1 VVSFRYGFYTTNTL
15 VSILPLVH
23 HRWALPLLAEL
34 HGLGGG
40 ARFVLLLHG
49 LGASRDSLRQT
60 LAALIE
66 EGLVMRNPGYGHPL
80 RPEYVLTPRGR
91 RIAPACATLVAALR
105 REGVEDVALKK
116 WSIPVLL
123 ALSSERRFAELREA
137 LGASPR
143 ALTLALKELAEA
155 GLVERLVHD
164 GFPPTS
170 SYRLTRR
177 ARMLRRAASR
187 IAV

>member
-1 VVSFRYGFYTTNTL
+1 M
-15 VSILPLVH
+15 SILTLVH
-23 HRWALPLLAEL
+23 HRWALPVLAEL

-40 ARFVLLLHG
+40 GRFVSLLHR

-60 LAALIE
+60 LGSLGD

-80 RPEYVLTPRGR
+80 RPEYVLTASGR
-91 RIAPACATLVAALR
+91 RIAPACAALVAALR
-105 REGVEDVALKK
+105 REGVEDVGLKK

-123 ALSSERRFAELREA
+123 ELAGERRFAELREA
-137 LGASPR
+137 LGVSPR

-155 GLVERLVHD
+155 GLVERRVHD

-177 ARMLRRAASR
+177 AMSLRRTASR
-187 IAV
+187 LAV